1 MKVAVILLEMFKC
14 EKVEKASVI
23 LDEVSD
29 HREAVL
35 LRHLA
40 HATRDEWNL
49 WIGVVKYSDLGKER
63 FAVLGK
69 VLRSWVGNFADAAL
83 RRWRGRRELINWE
96 VAEHLQNLV
105 LMGSLQMGQKV
116 YVALERLITRFTERT
131 SRAAFSKE
139 TQRSQKRWTMAQVVE
154 EFHQVFLLWRPAA
167 LEIDVA
173 VAHLAESVGGRSQ
186 GVLVRE
192 LSLVLLHDVGEH
204 LDQAGELV
212 LCHRAYSTSKTSR
225 KLLKPPTRSSET
237 ELLANSTS
245 SEGSVGLHGPA
256 EVEVETAN
264 QVVGQPLH
272 RAKVLVALH
281 ALKLTTVNVSL
292 TFCRRHHG

>member
-1 MKVAVILLEMFKC
+1 
-14 EKVEKASVI
+14 
-23 LDEVSD
+23 
-29 HREAVL
+29 
-35 LRHLA
+35 
-40 HATRDEWNL
+40 
-49 WIGVVKYSDLGKER
+49 
-63 FAVLGK
+63 
-69 VLRSWVGNFADAAL
+69 
-83 RRWRGRRELINWE
+83 
-96 VAEHLQNLV
+96 
-105 LMGSLQMGQKV
+105 
-116 YVALERLITRFTERT
+116 
-131 SRAAFSKE
+131 
-139 TQRSQKRWTMAQVVE
+139 MAQVVE

-245 SEGSVGLHGPA
+245 SEGSVGLHGPT

-281 ALKLTTVNVSL
+281 ALKLTTVNISL
-292 TFCRRHHG
+292 TLWRRHHS